1 MSRRVPEFALVI
13 GGFLAL
19 TVLVTGVTFTGDVAR
34 SVLTAAIVGMP
45 FGVYA
50 VHHSD
55 DPTTAL
61 PPQLVLTGAAVL
73 GGLLLVAAVPGAAD
87 RLPRRLLYALFV
99 ALVVGLPL
107 AAYAVQYG
115 ELRPLPPRVTA
126 VSAALVGLALLVA
139 GPLVGDAVLG
149 AVDAVLVFLAGNG
162 YADAHGV
169 GTSRHVRQALVVA
182 GGLLC
187 VVLVALGIVLGST
200 TTLLP
205 WVVAGVAAA
214 LAPSLHYALSV
225 EQERESG
232 KRGEQNS
239 QNFFNRRS

>member
-19 TVLVTGVTFTGDVAR
+19 TVLATGVAFTGDVAR
-34 SVLTAAIVGMP
+34 SVLTAAIVGTP

-55 DPTTAL
+55 DPTTVL
-61 PPQLVLTGAAVL
+61 PPQLVLAGAAVL
-73 GGLLLVAAVPGAAD
+73 GGLLLVAAVPGSTE

-107 AAYAVQYG
+107 ATYAVRYG
-115 ELRPLPPRVTA
+115 DLRPLPPRPTA
-126 VSAALVGLALLVA
+126 AGSALVGLALLVV

-169 GTSRHVRQALVVA
+169 GPTRRVRRALVVA

-187 VVLVALGIVLGST
+187 VGLVALGIVVGST
-200 TTLLP
+200 TTLFP
-205 WVVAGVAAA
+205 WVVAGIAAA
-214 LAPSLHYALSV
+214 LAPSLHYALSI
-225 EQERESG
+225 EREG
-232 KRGEQNS
+232 R
-239 QNFFNRRS
+239 

>member
-1 MSRRVPEFALVI
+1 MSRRVPEFALVT

-19 TVLVTGVTFTGDVAR
+19 TVLVSGVVFTGDVAR
-34 SVLTAAIVGMP
+34 SVLTAAIVGTP

-55 DPTTAL
+55 DPTAVL
-61 PPQLVLTGAAVL
+61 PPRVVLATAALLAGVL
-73 GGLLLVAAVPGAAD
+73 FVAAVPGPVE

-99 ALVVGLPL
+99 ALAVGVPL
-107 AAYAVQYG
+107 AAYAVNYG
-115 ELRPLPPRVTA
+115 RLRPIPPRATA
-126 VSAALVGLALLVA
+126 VGTALLGVVLLVV

-149 AVDAVLVFLAGNG
+149 AVDAVLVFLAGSG
-162 YADAHGV
+162 YADVHGV
-169 GTSRHVRQALVVA
+169 GTSRRMRRALVVA

-187 VVLVALGIVLGST
+187 VALVGLGVVLGSSA
-200 TTLLP
+200 TLLP
-205 WVVAGVAAA
+205 WLVAGIAAA

-225 EQERESG
+225 EQG
-232 KRGEQNS
+232 PS

>member
-1 MSRRVPEFALVI
+1 MSQRVPEFALVI

-19 TVLVTGVTFTGDVAR
+19 TVLVTGVVFTGDVAR
-34 SVLTAAIVGMP
+34 STLTAAVVGLP

-55 DPTTAL
+55 DPTTVL
-61 PPQLVLTGAAVL
+61 PPRVVLAGAALLGCVL
-73 GGLLLVAAVPGAAD
+73 FVAAVPEMPGRTD
-87 RLPRRLLYALFV
+87 SLPRRLLYALFV

-107 AAYAVQYG
+107 ATYAVKYG
-115 ELRPLPPRVTA
+115 DLRPLPPRATAAVTA
-126 VSAALVGLALLVA
+126 ALGVVLLVV

-149 AVDAVLVFLAGNG
+149 AVDAVLVFLAGRG
-162 YADAHGV
+162 YADVHGV
-169 GTSRHVRQALVVA
+169 GASRRVRRALVAA

-187 VVLVALGIVLGST
+187 VGLVGLGAVVGSAE
-200 TTLLP
+200 TLLP

-225 EQERESG
+225 ERERG
-232 KRGEQNS
+232 S
-239 QNFFNRRS
+239 QNFFSRRS